1 VSATAETSAARPA
14 ALRGLRAGVVAAWPA
29 LAAILVVGLVVL
41 WGGAGSEVRERTIV
55 AMLINLV
62 LVVGLYVFVGNSGVF
77 SFGHMSFM
85 AIGAYTAGLLTIPV
99 VTKEIL
105 LPGLPGW
112 LEAASSSPTVAIL
125 AAGAVAALF
134 AALLAVPLMRLSG
147 IAASL
152 ATFAVLIAVNVV
164 ASNWKQIT
172 GATSGLSGVPVTTTL
187 GVAFTWAVIAIGVA
201 FLFGQTRTGWR
212 LRASREDE
220 IAARALGIG
229 VRWERSGAFVLSA
242 FLCGVGGALYAQF
255 QSSFTPEAFY
265 LSITFFTIA
274 MLVVGGMNSLT
285 GAVLGVLVVTA
296 VSEGLRTLEEGAAL
310 GPLDIPARP
319 GLREVGLALV
329 LLAILALRPSGLTGG
344 RELPWPGTWRTRRTK
359 TEDDV

>member
-1 VSATAETSAARPA
+1 MSAAAGTRSVAPA
-14 ALRGLRAGVVAAWPA
+14 ALRGLRAGIMTAWPA

-62 LVVGLYVFVGNSGVF
+62 LVVGLFAFVGNSGVF

-85 AIGAYTAGLLTIPV
+85 AIGAYAAGLLTIPA

-112 LEAASSSPTVAIL
+112 LESASASPTVAIL
-125 AAGAVAALF
+125 AGGALAALF

-164 ASNWKQIT
+164 ASNLKQLT
-172 GATSGLSGVPVTTTL
+172 GATSGMSNVPVTTTL
-187 GVAFTWAVIAIGVA
+187 GVAFIWAVAAIAVA

-212 LRASREDE
+212 LRASREDDV
-220 IAARALGIG
+220 AALALGIG
-229 VRWERSGAFVLSA
+229 VRWERSAAFVLSA

-265 LSITFFTIA
+265 LSVTFFTIA

-285 GAVLGVLVVTA
+285 GAIAGVLVVTA
-296 VSEGLRTLEEGAAL
+296 VSEGLRTLEEGTTL
-310 GPLDIPARP
+310 GPIDIPARP

-344 RELPWPGTWRTRRTK
+344 RELPWPSAWRPRRTR
-359 TEDDV
+359 TEDHV